1 MKINVAKCFFGNTE
15 VIYLGFRLTPQGIKP
30 GKDKLKAVKKAKIP
44 ATKEEI
50 KSFVG
55 LCNFFRTHIKDFAR
69 ICEPLKKA
77 TRKDSEYVK
86 GPITGKAL
94 EAFENLKSMLCSE
107 PIMAYPR
114 SDRTYAHIVDA
125 STGTDQIEG
134 GMGDILCQIDKNGK
148 FHANQAVVA

>member
-1 MKINVAKCFFGNTE
+1 
-15 VIYLGFRLTPQGIKP
+15 L
-30 GKDKLKAVKKAKIP
+30 KKAKIP

-69 ICEPLKKA
+69 ICEPLNKA

-94 EAFENLKSMLCSE
+94 EAFKKFQKYAML
-107 PIMAYPR
+107 
-114 SDRTYAHIVDA
+114 
-125 STGTDQIEG
+125 
-134 GMGDILCQIDKNGK
+134 
-148 FHANQAVVA
+148 